1 MTNTTRRR
9 LLTTTAAT
17 AVPLT
22 ALAGC
27 VSGGGGPPGT
37 IALEIETED
46 AWEGI
51 LKEHDSTRKIGGR
64 GSERYEWT
72 DGYPGPI
79 HASITKGPRTDTPL
93 TATILADGDQVSEA
107 TTATANDRIQVNYT
121 P

>member
-1 MTNTTRRR
+1 MADTTRRR
-9 LLTTTAAT
+9 LLATATTA

-27 VSGGGGPPGT
+27 VSGGDAPGT
-37 IALEIETED
+37 IVLEIETED

-64 GSERYEWT
+64 GSKRYEWV
-72 DGYPGPI
+72 DEYPGPI
-79 HASITKGPRTDTPL
+79 HASITKGPRADTPL

-107 TTATANDRIQVNYT
+107 STTTANDRIQVNYT